1 MLFTLLTPAI
11 VALPLMAV
19 ATVPPQR
26 EAAVAVWKSR
36 ITSFKP
42 SNFSQVVISLASTT
56 HKGAFWQ
63 ELVWWQWVNHEF
75 LDGQIQCTGGAWAIN
90 PLWILPKTEW
100 VNSSL
105 LLYAMFLFIFW
116 KKLKTP
122 KRHFEIN
129 WPLKGQTIS
138 KANNGL
144 LNSPKKQRNALRFT
158 DL

>member
-1 MLFTLLTPAI
+1 MCWNLNFARFHSYFGPNTFCNYNRSLYFLLVLNGSLKIQFGCWKIFMRSSSKTIYVVQSPGNSKIMLFTLLTPAI

-63 ELVWWQWVNHEF
+63 EFVLFQNWNVLCYDLN
-75 LDGQIQCTGGAWAIN
+75 IN
-90 PLWILPKTEW
+90 
-100 VNSSL
+100 
-105 LLYAMFLFIFW
+105 
-116 KKLKTP
+116 
-122 KRHFEIN
+122 
-129 WPLKGQTIS
+129 
-138 KANNGL
+138 
-144 LNSPKKQRNALRFT
+144 
-158 DL
+158 